1 MIYAASA
8 LLDMERIVEHV
19 ANEAPELRGIVV
31 RRVSEAVSLLGDHP
45 LMGRSVEHGLRQLVI
60 SRGRTG
66 FVALYRFLEQDDVV
80 LILALRHQ
88 REAGVQ
94 RF

>member
-8 LLDMERIVEHV
+8 LLDVERIVDHV
-19 ANEAPELRGIVV
+19 AKAAPELSGMVV
-31 RRVSEAVSLLGDHP
+31 RRISEAVSLLGEHP

-88 REAGVQ
+88 REAGVH
-94 RF
+94 RL